1 MNNRTLHEQKKKARV
16 AGAKATT
23 VRGER
28 ANKKR
33 NASRKLNGK
42 KSVNAKSA
50 ANETEEPVKFFAR
63 HFWQM
68 METQDGRCALTG
80 RELTPDNTEVELR
93 EPFKTDKR
101 TAFSNHYLIVRSLA
115 HTARYVDEKQ
125 IIELALDIV
134 RFRGKEFGYELKKAR
149 K

>member
-1 MNNRTLHEQKKKARV
+1 MNNRTLHEQKKKARA

-33 NASRKLNGK
+33 NASRKMDGRK
-42 KSVNAKSA
+42 IESA

-80 RELTPDNTEVELR
+80 HELTPDNTEVELR